1 VSTDAGRVVLLAG
14 GTGGGKLAAGLQELV
29 GERLTVVVNTA
40 DDLEMHGL
48 AITPDPDLVTY
59 WLSGVIDEQRGW
71 GIRDDGFAASGW
83 LERLGAPGWFQL
95 SDRDLATCLFRTAF
109 RAEGGSYTE
118 VTARIAA
125 ALGARATVLPMSEQ
139 PVRCRVKTRDGW
151 RELQQFLIL
160 DRGEGTIEDVEL
172 TGIEAAE
179 ATPEV
184 AAAVAAAETIVIAP
198 SNPVIS
204 IGPILRVA
212 GIREA
217 IAATA
222 APVTAVS
229 PLVGGRS
236 VKGPTEAFV
245 ASTGRPVSAAGV
257 ADLYAGV
264 IDAMVV
270 DEGDPEP
277 GPAEIPVLA
286 CATLMDDAAGRR
298 RVASEV
304 LEFAR
309 GLGARRR

>member
-1 VSTDAGRVVLLAG
+1 MNPGSVVLLAG

-48 AITPDPDLVTY
+48 QVCPDPDLVTY
-59 WLSGVIDEQRGW
+59 WLAGVIDEQRGW

-118 VTARIAA
+118 ATARIAS
-125 ALGARATVLPMSEQ
+125 ALGVRATVLPMCEQ
-139 PVRCRVKTRDGW
+139 PVRCRVRTPAGW

-160 DRGEGTIEDVEL
+160 DRGEGEIEDVEL
-172 TGIEAAE
+172 AGIDAAT

-184 AAAVAAAETIVIAP
+184 EAAIAAAETIVIAP

-217 IAATA
+217 IAAA
-222 APVTAVS
+222 NARVTAVS

-245 ASTGRPVSAAGV
+245 ASTGQPVSAAGV
-257 ADLYAGV
+257 AALYAGV
-264 IDAMVV
+264 IDAMVI

-277 GPAEIPVLA
+277 GPADVAVLS
-286 CATLMDDAAGRR
+286 CATLMQDAEGRR
-298 RVASEV
+298 RVASDV

-309 GLGARRR
+309 GSSRAER